1 MASNFIAKLRNSI
14 VSREGDIEAS
24 NPQDRPN
31 MLREYMSTRNL
42 KRATM
47 STRDLQELTDVQFF
61 ISKNFL
67 NLVSFIMVLSVSFCL
82 GWNGW
87 GRDVKGSF
95 KDIHD
100 DYQVQYKS
108 LFLSI

>member
-1 MASNFIAKLRNSI
+1 MIASQFIARLRSSI
-14 VSREGDIEAS
+14 GIEMGDIEKS

-42 KRATM
+42 KRATL
-47 STRDLQELTDVQFF
+47 STKDLQELTDVQFF
-61 ISKNFL
+61 MSKNFL
-67 NLVSFIMVLSVSFCL
+67 NLTSFVMVISVTFCL

-95 KDIHD
+95 KEIQDK
-100 DYQVQYKS
+100 YQVKY
-108 LFLSI
+108 

>member
-1 MASNFIAKLRNSI
+1 MASDFIARFRSSI
-14 VSREGDIEAS
+14 GGGEGDIEAS

-31 MLREYMSTRNL
+31 MLRDYMSTRNL

-67 NLVSFIMVLSVSFCL
+67 NCISFIMVLSVTFCL
-82 GWNGW
+82 GWKGW

-100 DYQVQYKS
+100 DYQVR
-108 LFLSI
+108 